1 MQEILAL
8 PQWERECWRAVFAQ
22 FGPLDWRRDDLLFAR
37 VNQFQAVGDDPL
49 REFILF
55 KEPDDRETVEDREEA
70 LLRELGYYDQKGGE

>member
-55 KEPDDRETVEDREEA
+55 KEPDDREAVEDREEA
-70 LLRELGYYDQKGGE
+70 LLRQLGYYDQKDGE